1 MHRHVTVLTASL
13 LALSACGSKPATT
26 TAPALS
32 KAQAAQVLAR
42 YQTVNNRANGGLDAD
57 LLASVETGA
66 QLDMDRADYRQHRAT
81 KEKFKAF
88 SYTAPAYYIPRQA
101 GYPRWFAASAVSG
114 RTRHALVFTQ
124 ERAGAPW
131 LLAAD
136 PYPFTQLGGI
146 ALDKEGYATAVPPG
160 AIGSGLAPGK
170 VAAMHAA
177 TLNSGAKGMAT
188 GPYTTGAHDA
198 LTKVQAALGRRDIR
212 FSSQF
217 AADPQHVFALR
228 TSGGGALVW
237 YVLRQNQRYDV
248 PKPGLIG
255 SGGEVAGLV
264 NKRVRHSLDTT
275 ALVQYLA
282 VVPAHGSPRVIGS
295 YRKPVRAVAT

>member
-26 TAPALS
+26 EPALT

-81 KEKFKAF
+81 KEKLRTF
-88 SYTAPAYYIPRQA
+88 SYAAPTYYIPRQT
-101 GYPRWFAASAVSG
+101 GYPRWFAVSAMSG
-114 RTRHALVFTQ
+114 RTRHALMFTQ
-124 ERAGAPW
+124 ERAGGPW

-136 PYPFTQLGGI
+136 PYPFAALSGVE
-146 ALDKEGYATAVPPG
+146 LDKEGYATAVPPG
-160 AIGSGLAPGK
+160 EAPAK
-170 VAAMHAA
+170 VAALHAA

-188 GPYTTGAHDA
+188 GPYTTGTHDA
-198 LTKVQAALGRRDIR
+198 MNKVHATLGQRGVR
-212 FSSQF
+212 FTSQF
-217 AADPQHVFALR
+217 APEPQHVFALR

-237 YVLRQNQRYDV
+237 YVLRQTERYDV
-248 PKPGLIG
+248 PRSGLIG
-255 SGGEVAGLV
+255 SGGEVAGLI
-264 NKRVRHSLDTT
+264 NKRVRHNLNTT
-275 ALVQYLA
+275 ALIQYLA
-282 VVPAHGSPRVIGS
+282 VVPPHGSPQVIGS
-295 YRKPVRAVAT
+295 NRKAVRAAAT